1 MRQLKISK
9 SITNRDTASLD
20 RFLADIGK
28 ETMVSADEEVE
39 LARRIKTGDNEALD
53 KLIKANLR
61 FVVSVAKQYQNQ
73 GISLQDMINEGN
85 LGLIKAAKRF
95 DETRGFK
102 FISYAVWWIRQAIL
116 QAIADQSRIVRLPLN
131 QVGTINKIKKEI
143 ARLEQDMQRPPTI
156 EELSEALDLPEY
168 KIADIMKM
176 NTYTQSIDSPV
187 APDED
192 TKFIDTFIFP
202 NDDDTDNHLM
212 NESLSVE
219 IQDVLSSLSEKERDI
234 IKLFYGINS
243 THEYTLDEIG
253 DRYDLSRERVRQI
266 KERALKR
273 LRQTC
278 TRQEAKNEN
287 LKMYL

>member
-1 MRQLKISK
+1 L
-9 SITNRDTASLD
+9 T
-20 RFLADIGK
+20 
-28 ETMVSADEEVE
+28 
-39 LARRIKTGDNEALD
+39 KT
-53 KLIKANLR
+53 NLR

-73 GISLQDMINEGN
+73 GISLPDLINEGN
-85 LGLIKAAKRF
+85 VGLIKAAKRF

-102 FISYAVWWIRQAIL
+102 FISYAVWCIRQAIL

-143 ARLEQDMQRPPTI
+143 SRLEQELQRPPTF
-156 EELSEALDLPEY
+156 EEISEAIDLPEY
-168 KIADIMKM
+168 KIAEIMKM
-176 NTYTQSIDSPV
+176 NTYTQSIDSPI

-192 TKFIDTFIFP
+192 TKFIDTFIYD
-202 NDDDTDNHLM
+202 NDEDTDSQLM
-212 NESLSVE
+212 NESLSME
-219 IQDVLSSLSEKERDI
+219 INDVLSTLSEKEREI

-243 THEYTLDEIG
+243 SHEYTLDEIG

-273 LRQTC
+273 LRQEC
-278 TRQEAKNEN
+278 MRQEFKNKT

>member
-9 SITNRDTASLD
+9 SITNRDTASLE
-20 RFLADIGK
+20 RYLADIAK
-28 ETMVSADEEVE
+28 ETMITADEEVE
-39 LARRIKTGDNEALD
+39 LARRIKEGDEAALE
-53 KLIKANLR
+53 KLTKTNLR

-73 GISLQDMINEGN
+73 GISLPDLINEGN
-85 LGLIKAAKRF
+85 VGLIKAAKRF

-143 ARLEQDMQRPPTI
+143 ARLEQELQRPPTF
-156 EELSEALDLPEY
+156 EEISEAIDLPEY
-168 KIADIMKM
+168 KIAEIMKM
-176 NTYTQSIDSPV
+176 NTYTQSIDSPI

-192 TKFIDTFIFP
+192 TKFIDTFIYD
-202 NDDDTDNHLM
+202 NDEDTDSQLM
-212 NESLSVE
+212 NESLSLE
-219 IQDVLSSLSEKERDI
+219 INDVLSTLSEKEREI

-243 THEYTLDEIG
+243 SHEYTLDEIG

-273 LRQTC
+273 LRQEC
-278 TRQEAKNEN
+278 MRQEFKNKT